1 MKLKQLLTA
10 FRGFVGAIITIAVIA
25 LFAYFVYQLFSINNS
40 VWKNT
45 NPITEMSWQPFDTV
59 FFSGELTASSKNEF
73 VITTTEGNPVIIGK
87 KGESGM
93 YSGTFVATAG
103 SFYRTSSTIKVKSTQ
118 KSRIFFIMDPFNISD
133 ITRK

>member
-59 FFSGELTASSKNEF
+59 FFSGELTISSENEF
-73 VITTTEGNPVIIGK
+73 AITTAEGNLILVGE
-87 KGESGM
+87 KGENGE

-103 SFYRTSSTIKVKSTQ
+103 RFYRTSSTVRVKSTQ
-118 KSRIFFIMDPFNISD
+118 KSRIFFIMDPLNISD
-133 ITRK
+133 ISRR